1 MIPSVTELGAFD
13 PSCTA
18 LFVSQVTTG
27 YDPVLTPK
35 GAFGVRGYEEV
46 DPCFLKAR

>member
-1 MIPSVTELGAFD
+1 MIPSVTELGTFG

-35 GAFGVRGYEEV
+35 VLSAFADMKG
-46 DPCFLKAR
+46 LILAS